1 MCPYLNRYGIKDF
14 ALAGLDEALELRR
27 NGIIGNIIIPGY
39 VYHKVKIYDL
49 TVSITSYEHARIL
62 NDRKIGIKCHLQI
75 DTMMKRLGI
84 DYKETEYIKEVFKLK
99 YLKITG
105 VYSHLCD
112 VKDKDFTV
120 KQLKSYDKVVDMLKI
135 NGYGFK
141 THIQAAEALFRFP
154 EYKYDYV
161 RIGIGLYGYGDKSLK
176 PVMSVRSRIIGI
188 KMLKKGETLG
198 YEQSFKA
205 HKDMK
210 AADVSIGYGDG
221 ISRVQDKP
229 YALCKGN
236 KCAVIGR
243 ICMDQLFIDDEVI
256 IPGEG
261 IDIDTLSENCN
272 NIPNKT
278 FAAFKR
284 RITKKAVNY

>member
-1 MCPYLNRYGIKDF
+1 
-14 ALAGLDEALELRR
+14 
-27 NGIIGNIIIPGY
+27 
-39 VYHKVKIYDL
+39 
-49 TVSITSYEHARIL
+49 
-62 NDRKIGIKCHLQI
+62 
-75 DTMMKRLGI
+75 MMKRLGI

-105 VYSHLCD
+105 VYSYLCD

-135 NGYGFK
+135 NGYSFK

-198 YEQSFKA
+198 YEQSIKV

-210 AADVSIGYGDG
+210 AADVSIGYGNG
-221 ISRVQDKP
+221 ISRVWDKP
-229 YALCKGN
+229 Y
-236 KCAVIGR
+236 V
-243 ICMDQLFIDDEVI
+243 
-256 IPGEG
+256 
-261 IDIDTLSENCN
+261 
-272 NIPNKT
+272 
-278 FAAFKR
+278 FAYVR
-284 RITKKAVNY
+284 

>member
-1 MCPYLNRYGIKDF
+1 
-14 ALAGLDEALELRR
+14 
-27 NGIIGNIIIPGY
+27 
-39 VYHKVKIYDL
+39 
-49 TVSITSYEHARIL
+49 
-62 NDRKIGIKCHLQI
+62 
-75 DTMMKRLGI
+75 MMKRLGT

-135 NGYGFK
+135 NGYSFK

-188 KMLKKGETLG
+188 KMLKKDETLG

-221 ISRVQDKP
+221 ISRVWDKP
-229 YALCKGN
+229 YVLCKGN

-243 ICMDQLFIDDEVI
+243 ICMD
-256 IPGEG
+256 
-261 IDIDTLSENCN
+261 
-272 NIPNKT
+272 
-278 FAAFKR
+278 
-284 RITKKAVNY
+284 

>member
-1 MCPYLNRYGIKDF
+1 
-14 ALAGLDEALELRR
+14 
-27 NGIIGNIIIPGY
+27 
-39 VYHKVKIYDL
+39 
-49 TVSITSYEHARIL
+49 
-62 NDRKIGIKCHLQI
+62 
-75 DTMMKRLGI
+75 MMKRLGI

-135 NGYGFK
+135 NGYSFK
-141 THIQAAEALFRFP
+141 TPIQAAEALFRYP

-188 KMLKKGETLG
+188 KMLKKDETLG

-210 AADVSIGYGDG
+210 AADVLIGYGDG

-256 IPGEG
+256 ILGEG
-261 IDIDTLSENCN
+261 FDIDTLSENCN

>member
-14 ALAGLDEALELRR
+14 AVASLDEALELRR
-27 NGIIGNIIIPGY
+27 NGIIGNILILGY

-62 NDRKIGIKCHLQI
+62 NDRKIRIKCHLQI

-120 KQLKSYDKVVDMLKI
+120 RQLKSYDKVVMLKI
-135 NGYGFK
+135 NGYSFK
-141 THIQAAEALFRFP
+141 THIQATEALFRYP

-176 PVMSVRSRIIGI
+176 PVMSVRSRI
-188 KMLKKGETLG
+188 
-198 YEQSFKA
+198 
-205 HKDMK
+205 
-210 AADVSIGYGDG
+210 
-221 ISRVQDKP
+221 
-229 YALCKGN
+229 
-236 KCAVIGR
+236 
-243 ICMDQLFIDDEVI
+243 
-256 IPGEG
+256 
-261 IDIDTLSENCN
+261 
-272 NIPNKT
+272 
-278 FAAFKR
+278 
-284 RITKKAVNY
+284 

>member
-1 MCPYLNRYGIKDF
+1 MCPYINRYGIKDF
-14 ALAGLDEALELRR
+14 AVAGLDEALELRR

-112 VKDKDFTV
+112 VKDKDFTL

-141 THIQAAEALFRFP
+141 THIQAAEDLFR
-154 EYKYDYV
+154 
-161 RIGIGLYGYGDKSLK
+161 
-176 PVMSVRSRIIGI
+176 
-188 KMLKKGETLG
+188 
-198 YEQSFKA
+198 
-205 HKDMK
+205 
-210 AADVSIGYGDG
+210 
-221 ISRVQDKP
+221 
-229 YALCKGN
+229 
-236 KCAVIGR
+236 
-243 ICMDQLFIDDEVI
+243 
-256 IPGEG
+256 
-261 IDIDTLSENCN
+261 
-272 NIPNKT
+272 
-278 FAAFKR
+278 
-284 RITKKAVNY
+284 

>member
-1 MCPYLNRYGIKDF
+1 M
-14 ALAGLDEALELRR
+14 
-27 NGIIGNIIIPGY
+27 
-39 VYHKVKIYDL
+39 

-62 NDRKIGIKCHLQI
+62 NDRKIGIKCLLQI
-75 DTMMKRLGI
+75 DTMMKRLGT

-105 VYSHLCD
+105 VYTHLCD
-112 VKDKDFTV
+112 VKDKYFTV

-135 NGYGFK
+135 NGYSFK

-198 YEQSFKA
+198 YEQSIKV

-210 AADVSIGYGDG
+210 AADVSIGYGNG
-221 ISRVQDKP
+221 ISRVWDKP
-229 YALCKGN
+229 Y
-236 KCAVIGR
+236 V
-243 ICMDQLFIDDEVI
+243 
-256 IPGEG
+256 
-261 IDIDTLSENCN
+261 
-272 NIPNKT
+272 
-278 FAAFKR
+278 FAY
-284 RITKKAVNY
+284 V

>member
-14 ALAGLDEALELRR
+14 AVAGLDEALELRR
-27 NGIIGNIIIPGY
+27 NGIIGNILILGY

-84 DYKETEYIKEVFKLK
+84 DYKETEYIKEVFKIK

-105 VYSHLCD
+105 VYSYLCD

-135 NGYGFK
+135 NGYNFK
-141 THIQAAEALFRFP
+141 TPIQAAEALFRYP

-176 PVMSVRSRIIGI
+176 PVMSVRSKSTVSRCLRKMKHLAMNKVSRLI
-188 KMLKKGETLG
+188 K
-198 YEQSFKA
+198 
-205 HKDMK
+205 
-210 AADVSIGYGDG
+210 I
-221 ISRVQDKP
+221 
-229 YALCKGN
+229 
-236 KCAVIGR
+236 
-243 ICMDQLFIDDEVI
+243 
-256 IPGEG
+256 
-261 IDIDTLSENCN
+261 
-272 NIPNKT
+272 
-278 FAAFKR
+278 
-284 RITKKAVNY
+284 